1 MTTQT
6 TPFDPADYLDA
17 EEDQI
22 ELLRDAFAS
31 GEAAYVV
38 NAIGVVARARNV
50 SKLARDVG
58 MTRAGIYKAFGAEGD
73 PKLSTVLGVLSALG
87 IKLSVEDG
95 PGQASPRPEAPRSGL
110 EGRSRSQ
117 RR

>member
-31 GEAAYVV
+31 GDAAYVV

-50 SKLARDVG
+50 SKLARDAG
-58 MTRAGIYKAFGAEGD
+58 MTRAGLYKAFSAEGD
-73 PKLSTVLGVLSALG
+73 PKLSTVLSVLGALG
-87 IKLSVEDG
+87 ITLGVEDG
-95 PGQASPRPEAPRSGL
+95 LRQPTPSS
-110 EGRSRSQ
+110 
-117 RR
+117 